1 MPKSSTDFLFDLVK
15 SLTKAEKRSFKLYAT
30 RNSSNLDEL
39 KFLRL
44 FDFIDK
50 STVYSDKVALL
61 KIPEIK
67 KAQLSNIKAHLYKQ
81 LLTSLRLQNT
91 SKHGEIEVRELIDFA
106 VVLYTKGFYHQS
118 LKQLDR
124 AKHLALKRKYTILS
138 LEIVEFEKF
147 IESQYITRSLD
158 SRAGDLTDLSS
169 QLEKHVSLAVYF
181 SNVSLQ
187 LYGLYLKVG
196 FVRDEKETIFV
207 QDFFQSKMIP
217 YKIQELGFEEKMH
230 LYNAHVWYNYFIQDF
245 VMCYK
250 YAKQWV
256 DLFREQPIMIETRKE
271 MYLKGQHNLL
281 GALFNLRNFSRFNS
295 ALAQLESERA
305 LMKENDNVELLY
317 LMYLHTNRINKYY
330 LEGKFSEGLAIVP
343 EINEFI
349 DRYSPKLDAHRIIV
363 LYYKIACLYF
373 GSGDNKTAIKYLNMV
388 IQFKE
393 QSLREDIQC
402 FARILNLIAH
412 FELGNDLLVEYQIKS
427 VYRFLMKMGDLKG
440 VQKEIFYF
448 LRQLP
453 FVSTVELEKAFQIL
467 HSKLIL
473 LAQDP
478 YEKRPFLYLDII
490 SWLECKL
497 SNKTVQ
503 EVIQLKA
510 QQEIATGT
518 KLYFPSTEEGNGLLN

>member
-30 RNSSNLDEL
+30 RNSSSLEEL
-39 KFLRL
+39 KFLLL

-50 STVYSDKVALL
+50 SSKYSDSAALE
-61 KIPEIK
+61 KIPSIK
-67 KAQLSNIKAHLYKQ
+67 KVQLSNIKAHLYKQ

-118 LKQLDR
+118 LKQLDK
-124 AKHLALKRKYTILS
+124 AKQLAVRRKYTILS

-158 SRAGDLTDLSS
+158 SRAGDLTELSTE
-169 QLEKHVSLAVYF
+169 LEKHVSLAVYF

-196 FVRDEKETIFV
+196 FVRDEKETVFV
-207 QDFFQSKMIP
+207 QQFFQSKMIP
-217 YKIQELGFEEKMH
+217 YNIMELGFEEKMH

-256 DLFREQPIMIETRKE
+256 DLFIEEPAMIETRKE

-281 GALFNLRNFSRFNS
+281 GALFNLRNFSRFNK
-295 ALAQLESERA
+295 ALAHLESESE
-305 LMKENDNVELLY
+305 LMKENDNVEMLY
-317 LMYLHTNRINKYY
+317 LMYLHTNRINKFY
-330 LEGKFSEGLAIVP
+330 LVGKFTEGLAIVP
-343 EINEFI
+343 EINAFI
-349 DRYSPKLDAHRIIV
+349 AKFSAKLDDHRVIV

-373 GSGDNKTAIKYLNMV
+373 GSGDNKMAIKYLNQV

-427 VYRFLMKMGDLKG
+427 VYRFLMKIGDLKG
-440 VQKEIFYF
+440 VQKEIFNF

-453 FVSTVELEKAFQIL
+453 FVSAIELEKAFQIL
-467 HSKLIL
+467 HTKLVK

-497 SNKTVQ
+497 SKKSVQ
-503 EVIQLKA
+503 EVIQSKVRE
-510 QQEIATGT
+510 EIATGT
-518 KLYFPSTEEGNGLLN
+518 KLYFPSNSNDSNLLN